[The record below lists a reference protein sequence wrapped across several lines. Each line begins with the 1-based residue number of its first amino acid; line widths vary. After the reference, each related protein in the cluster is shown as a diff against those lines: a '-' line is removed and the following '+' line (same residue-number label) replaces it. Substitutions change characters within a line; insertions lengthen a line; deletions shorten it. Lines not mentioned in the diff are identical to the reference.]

1 MKNTQK
7 LEEQAQFLK
16 DENIKLKEN
25 VEEFEQENRIL
36 RSKLSDGCLIEE
48 KLDKVIGDL
57 AS

>member
-1 MKNTQK
+1 
-7 LEEQAQFLK
+7 LK

-25 VEEFEQENRIL
+25 VEEFEQENRLL

-48 KLDKVIGDL
+48 KLDKVIADL